1 MLLIYIMMKGTTE
14 VTLETILISLLN
26 IAAVYV
32 AAFTYKLN
40 WLGVMTVMI
49 LASLLTAGVTHFIL
63 SKLMA
68 AKARGGAIISEGLGV
83 MGVALL
89 SSLAVLVILV
99 KRFNLP
105 EALGISLLSGI
116 LSSLIRHMMA

>member
-1 MLLIYIMMKGTTE
+1 MMRGATE
-14 VTLETILISLLN
+14 VTLETILVSLLN

-49 LASLLTAGVTHFIL
+49 IASLLTAGVTHFIL

-68 AKARGGAIISEGLGV
+68 AKARGSAIISEGLGV

-105 EALGISLLSGI
+105 EALGISLLSGV
-116 LSSLIRHMMA
+116 LTSLVRHMMA